1 MLLTK
6 RSCRFANIEKNGYT
20 CISHQMKSFPDD
32 PHTDSQEIVDDHWQ
46 GQIGIRPQHGF
57 TRSRNMG
64 HDVMLGQRVDK
75 RKDAKRR
82 KHLLHYVERTEAAQ
96 REQKLVVGPVAT
108 CLSRR
113 MAHVVVLG

>member
-1 MLLTK
+1 
-6 RSCRFANIEKNGYT
+6 
-20 CISHQMKSFPDD
+20 MKPFLGDAYN
-32 PHTDSQEIVDDHWQ
+32 DSQEIVDDHWQ

-82 KHLLHYVERTEAAQ
+82 KHLFHYVERTEAGAPE
-96 REQKLVVGPVAT
+96 RAEVSLSPIAT

-113 MAHVVVLG
+113 VAHVVVLG

>member
-1 MLLTK
+1 
-6 RSCRFANIEKNGYT
+6 
-20 CISHQMKSFPDD
+20 MKPFLDD
-32 PHTDSQEIVDDHWQ
+32 VYNDSQEIVDDHWQ
-46 GQIGIRPQHGF
+46 CQIGIRPQHGF
-57 TRSRNMG
+57 TRSRNMR

-82 KHLLHYVERTEAAQ
+82 KHLLHYVERTEATQ